1 MCDYKCVRLISQAP
15 ILKFKLMY
23 STKNAIT
30 MSLKDILGKLSDYD
44 IYAYYMGKFQVGKL
58 YNSPLRSTDKIPS
71 FAVFLSRNHDLLFKD
86 HGSGQSGNAITF
98 CKLISG
104 VKTREELEK
113 ELLKI
118 IQNDKSYKILL
129 DIKGEEVSSI
139 EFSTLINDK
148 LTHFSS
154 ITFIIGSSNGVSENI
169 KNFVNQRISFGK
181 ITMPHGLFRAVL
193 LEQIYRSFKI
203 LNNESYHK

>member
-1 MCDYKCVRLISQAP
+1 MIKIICFGKLKENYLINAVNDYFERVNKYH
-15 ILKFKLMY
+15 KL
-23 STKNAIT
+23 SIIE
-30 MSLKDILGKLSDYD
+30 LKDSDNIID
-44 IYAYYMGKFQVGKL
+44 
-58 YNSPLRSTDKIPS
+58 
-71 FAVFLSRNHDLLFKD
+71 
-86 HGSGQSGNAITF
+86 
-98 CKLISG
+98 
-104 VKTREELEK
+104 EEK
-113 ELLKI
+113 ELLKT

-148 LTHFSS
+148 LTYFSS

-169 KNFVNQRISFGK
+169 KNFMNQKISFGK

>member
-1 MCDYKCVRLISQAP
+1 MIKIISIRKLKENYLINAVNDYFERVNKYH
-15 ILKFKLMY
+15 KL
-23 STKNAIT
+23 SIIE
-30 MSLKDILGKLSDYD
+30 LKDSDNIID
-44 IYAYYMGKFQVGKL
+44 EEK
-58 YNSPLRSTDKIPS
+58 
-71 FAVFLSRNHDLLFKD
+71 DLL
-86 HGSGQSGNAITF
+86 
-98 CKLISG
+98 
-104 VKTREELEK
+104 KT
-113 ELLKI
+113 

-169 KNFVNQRISFGK
+169 KNFMNQKISFGK

>member
-1 MCDYKCVRLISQAP
+1 MIKIICFGKLKENYLVNAVNDYYERVNKYHKIS
-15 ILKFKLMY
+15 ILE
-23 STKNAIT
+23 
-30 MSLKDILGKLSDYD
+30 LKDSENIID
-44 IYAYYMGKFQVGKL
+44 
-58 YNSPLRSTDKIPS
+58 
-71 FAVFLSRNHDLLFKD
+71 
-86 HGSGQSGNAITF
+86 
-98 CKLISG
+98 
-104 VKTREELEK
+104 EEK
-113 ELLKI
+113 ELLKT

-148 LTHFSS
+148 LTDFSS

-169 KNFVNQRISFGK
+169 KNFMNQRISFGK

>member
-1 MCDYKCVRLISQAP
+1 MIKIICFGKLKENYLINAVNDYFERVNKYH
-15 ILKFKLMY
+15 KL
-23 STKNAIT
+23 SIIE
-30 MSLKDILGKLSDYD
+30 LKDSDNIID
-44 IYAYYMGKFQVGKL
+44 
-58 YNSPLRSTDKIPS
+58 
-71 FAVFLSRNHDLLFKD
+71 
-86 HGSGQSGNAITF
+86 
-98 CKLISG
+98 
-104 VKTREELEK
+104 EEK
-113 ELLKI
+113 ELLKT

-129 DIKGEEVSSI
+129 DIKCEEVSSI

-169 KNFVNQRISFGK
+169 KNFMNQKISFGK

>member
-1 MCDYKCVRLISQAP
+1 MIKIICFGKLKENYLVNAVNDYFERINKYHKIS
-15 ILKFKLMY
+15 ILE
-23 STKNAIT
+23 
-30 MSLKDILGKLSDYD
+30 LKDSENIFD
-44 IYAYYMGKFQVGKL
+44 
-58 YNSPLRSTDKIPS
+58 
-71 FAVFLSRNHDLLFKD
+71 
-86 HGSGQSGNAITF
+86 
-98 CKLISG
+98 
-104 VKTREELEK
+104 EEK
-113 ELLKI
+113 EFLKI

>member
-1 MCDYKCVRLISQAP
+1 MIKIICFGKLKENYLVNAVNDYYERVNEYHKIS
-15 ILKFKLMY
+15 ILE
-23 STKNAIT
+23 
-30 MSLKDILGKLSDYD
+30 LKDSENIID
-44 IYAYYMGKFQVGKL
+44 
-58 YNSPLRSTDKIPS
+58 
-71 FAVFLSRNHDLLFKD
+71 
-86 HGSGQSGNAITF
+86 
-98 CKLISG
+98 
-104 VKTREELEK
+104 EEK

-169 KNFVNQRISFGK
+169 RNFVNQRISFGK
-181 ITMPHGLFRAVL
+181 ITTPHGLFRAVL

>member
-1 MCDYKCVRLISQAP
+1 MIKIICFGKLKEDYLINAVNDYYERVNKYHKIS
-15 ILKFKLMY
+15 ILE
-23 STKNAIT
+23 
-30 MSLKDILGKLSDYD
+30 LKDSENIFD
-44 IYAYYMGKFQVGKL
+44 
-58 YNSPLRSTDKIPS
+58 
-71 FAVFLSRNHDLLFKD
+71 
-86 HGSGQSGNAITF
+86 
-98 CKLISG
+98 
-104 VKTREELEK
+104 EEK

-129 DIKGEEVSSI
+129 DIKGGEVSSI

>member
-1 MCDYKCVRLISQAP
+1 MIKIICFGKLKENYLVNAVNDYFERINKYHKIS
-15 ILKFKLMY
+15 ILE
-23 STKNAIT
+23 
-30 MSLKDILGKLSDYD
+30 LKDSENIFD
-44 IYAYYMGKFQVGKL
+44 
-58 YNSPLRSTDKIPS
+58 
-71 FAVFLSRNHDLLFKD
+71 
-86 HGSGQSGNAITF
+86 
-98 CKLISG
+98 
-104 VKTREELEK
+104 EEK

-169 KNFVNQRISFGK
+169 KNFMNQRISFGK

>member
-1 MCDYKCVRLISQAP
+1 MIKIICFGKLKENYLVNAVNDYYERVNKYHKIS
-15 ILKFKLMY
+15 ILE
-23 STKNAIT
+23 
-30 MSLKDILGKLSDYD
+30 LKDSENIFD
-44 IYAYYMGKFQVGKL
+44 
-58 YNSPLRSTDKIPS
+58 
-71 FAVFLSRNHDLLFKD
+71 
-86 HGSGQSGNAITF
+86 
-98 CKLISG
+98 
-104 VKTREELEK
+104 EEK

-129 DIKGEEVSSI
+129 DIKGGEVSSI
-139 EFSTLINDK
+139 EFSTIINDK